1 MTNFNLNILSVIE
14 GTEKKKGANLV
25 FPLPKTLF
33 FFPRTFVAVYTG
45 LVSLPNGVSVKAYV
59 CIMIGLS
66 GIWVCLHEQLL
77 IGLISAEKNVW
88 FASREKVEKLEGVDL
103 W

>member
-33 FFPRTFVAVYTG
+33 FSTHVCRCLHLFGFF
-45 LVSLPNGVSVKAYV
+45 GVSAKA

-77 IGLISAEKNVW
+77 IGLISAEKYVW
-88 FASREKVEKLEGVDL
+88 FASREKVEKLEGMDL